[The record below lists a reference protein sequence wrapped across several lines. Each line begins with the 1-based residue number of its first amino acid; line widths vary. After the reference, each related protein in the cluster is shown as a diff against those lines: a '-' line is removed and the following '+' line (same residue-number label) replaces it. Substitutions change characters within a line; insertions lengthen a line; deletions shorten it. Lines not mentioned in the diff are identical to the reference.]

1 MRKGMQME
9 IKVLGAGCANCHA
22 LADRAGEAMRR
33 LGIDGDIEAI
43 TDYGEIAGYG
53 VMNTPALVV
62 GGRVVVAGRVPD
74 VPEIVTLLAGAVE

>member
-1 MRKGMQME
+1 MRKEEDME

-22 LADRAGEAMRR
+22 LADRAEEAMRQ
-33 LGIDGDIEAI
+33 LGVDGDIEAI

-62 GGRVVVAGRVPD
+62 GGRVVVAGRVPE
-74 VPEIVTLLAGAVE
+74 VPEIVTLLADDVS

>member
-1 MRKGMQME
+1 MRKGEDME

-22 LADRAGEAMRR
+22 LADRAEEA
-33 LGIDGDIEAI
+33 LGQLGVNGDIEAI

-62 GGRVVVAGRVPD
+62 DGRVVVAGRVPE
-74 VPEIVTLLAGAVE
+74 VPELVTLLADDAS